1 MNFFVGFA
9 AINDK
14 KASEEP
20 EGDHRVG
27 PDMITIDKVK
37 A

>member
-1 MNFFVGFA
+1 MGFA

-14 KASEEP
+14 KAAEEP

-27 PDMITIDKVK
+27 PDKITTDKVK